1 MQTIKEPKEMQ
12 DLANRLRLE
21 GRSIGFVPTM
31 GAFHEGHLSLMRR
44 SRAENEVS
52 VVSIFVNPTQFCLG
66 EDYEGYPRDTKGD
79 KEKAER
85 VGVDYLFSPSVE
97 DMYPEAYSTF
107 VNVDDLTETLC
118 GPSRPGHFR
127 GVATVVT
134 KLFNI
139 VKPHRAYFGQK
150 DYQQALVIKR
160 MVSDLNMDIEI
171 VVMPIVRE
179 KDGLA
184 MSSRNAY
191 LSPKERE
198 AALILSR
205 SLSLAEE
212 MIKAGERDAMVVLRE
227 MTELIQRERM
237 AKIDYVAICHPESLE
252 DLERVEDRALI
263 ALAVKIG
270 KARLIDNCLIMVDG

>member
-1 MQTIKEPKEMQ
+1 MQTIKGPKEMQ
-12 DLANRLRLE
+12 DLANWLRAK

-44 SRAENEVS
+44 SRAENEIS
-52 VVSIFVNPTQFCLG
+52 VVSIFVNPTQFCLD
-66 EDYEGYPRDTKGD
+66 EDYESYPRDMERD
-79 KEKAER
+79 QEKAEG
-85 VGVDYLFSPSVE
+85 VGVDYLFCPSVE
-97 DMYPEAYSTF
+97 DMYPQGYSTF
-107 VNVDDLTETLC
+107 VNVEGLTETLC
-118 GPSRPGHFR
+118 GASRPGHFK

-139 VKPHRAYFGQK
+139 VMPHRAYFGQK

-160 MVSDLNMDIEI
+160 MVTDLNMDIEI

-191 LSPKERE
+191 LSPRERE

-212 MIKAGERDAMVVLRE
+212 RIKAGERDAMAVLRE
-227 MTELIQRERM
+227 MTELIERERM
-237 AKIDYVAICHPESLE
+237 AKIDYVALCHPETLE
-252 DLERVEDRALI
+252 DLERIEDRALI

-270 KARLIDNCLIMVDG
+270 KARLIDNCLVRVDG